1 MQSVFADKGK
11 HWEEKILDELCKDVT
26 VGFVGTMANKY
37 KETGIPF
44 LRSQNIRPHQI
55 SLKDVIYIDSDFNK
69 ELKKSQ
75 LAPGDLAIVRTGYPG
90 TAAVI
95 PESLPISN
103 CSDIVIVR
111 VGSKIDSYFLCYFFN
126 STYGKKLVLGNIVG
140 AAQKHFNVGAAKKVK
155 IPLPPIKDQQAIV
168 KKLDALSSE
177 TKKLEAI
184 YQQKINDLDELK
196 KSILQKAFNGELP

>member
-1 MQSVFADKGK
+1 LQSVFADKGK